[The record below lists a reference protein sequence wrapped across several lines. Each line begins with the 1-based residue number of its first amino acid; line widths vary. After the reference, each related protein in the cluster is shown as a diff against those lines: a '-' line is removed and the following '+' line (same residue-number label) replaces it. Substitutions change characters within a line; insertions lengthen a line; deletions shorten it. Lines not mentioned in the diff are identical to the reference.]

1 MTVYGSAIVRKDS
14 RKILDVDLE
23 HSRVAAV
30 RLVENQ
36 NRKESSWNLRTEW
49 VVVKIEEVEA

>member
-23 HSRVAAV
+23 HSREGAE

>member
-23 HSRVAAV
+23 HSREAAE